1 MGSPDVGQLL
11 SRRYDIHYLLNVSER
26 RDERPCGAQAE
37 GTGLPEDVCAE
48 GGLVGM
54 DRRWLSGGTEMK
66 VRIVFLLM
74 AILFPVPLSAA
85 DAEPG
90 RMLLVHVKTRLD
102 SGPTIPG

>member
-1 MGSPDVGQLL
+1 MG
-11 SRRYDIHYLLNVSER
+11 
-26 RDERPCGAQAE
+26 
-37 GTGLPEDVCAE
+37 
-48 GGLVGM
+48 
-54 DRRWLSGGTEMK
+54 RRWLSGGTEMK